1 MFFKLS
7 KQLAVSLRCRVVNGK
22 SDNETHTLQ
31 SWVACIVTDA
41 CSQGYR
47 HSENEGVSL
56 LRELRR
62 DIP

>member
-7 KQLAVSLRCRVVNGK
+7 KQLAVSLRCRGVNGK

-41 CSQGYR
+41 WSQGYR